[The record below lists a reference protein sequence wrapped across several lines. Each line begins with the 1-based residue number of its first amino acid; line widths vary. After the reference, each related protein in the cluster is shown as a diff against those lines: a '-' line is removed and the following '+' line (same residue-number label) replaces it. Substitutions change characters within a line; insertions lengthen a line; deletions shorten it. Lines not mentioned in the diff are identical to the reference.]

1 MIQHIAVCGLY
12 SPHIERRALMSI
24 IASNQLDT
32 TELELIKHIFHRLK
46 LTSIIISNNLKGF
59 RKIATQS
66 RHPPSR
72 NSEQR
77 MKVEG

>member
-32 TELELIKHIFHRLK
+32 TELELIKHISHRYIK
-46 LTSIIISNNLKGF
+46 VDVNNNQPSKFSKKGKEK
-59 RKIATQS
+59 RVQK
-66 RHPPSR
+66 
-72 NSEQR
+72 N
-77 MKVEG
+77 